1 MNRFTDP
8 KAPAR
13 ELVSF
18 GKRHERCIMSD
29 KTPPDE
35 DPTRKEGGIDRGLD
49 RSVGC
54 GRTSRMGNLGVHFA
68 SVSAPDQQARWK
80 PDKHLHGLRQSARR
94 TAH

>member
-35 DPTRKEGGIDRGLD
+35 DVTTERKAALIAGSIVALAAVGLVAWGILE
-49 RSVGC
+49 
-54 GRTSRMGNLGVHFA
+54 FI
-68 SVSAPDQQARWK
+68 
-80 PDKHLHGLRQSARR
+80 LRQ
-94 TAH
+94 